1 MKRAIIDVG
10 SNSVRLLLDGEKY
23 IENTQLSEGLA
34 VGGLLQEQPIL
45 RTIDAIVKFH
55 SFAKNNG
62 AECVSVFATE
72 AVRSANNGVEFVAR
86 LKEYGINLEVISP
99 EQESLVAFLGAYT
112 QGTRAIL
119 DIGGASSELVVG
131 DESGIKYSCSLP
143 VGCVRLKD
151 YSTDLDKVKAYAKKM
166 AELYVD
172 VPVFD
177 GLTAIG
183 GTATTLC
190 AVIKELEPYD
200 RNKVHGSTIN
210 REQLEKAVTK
220 ILSTPLEKRTLIKG
234 LHPKR
239 ITVAPMGGIWLL
251 AIMDYLNL
259 SEITVSESDNLEG
272 FLQVSDL
279 QRSWSQRAAVQLV
292 G

>member
-10 SNSVRLLLDGEKY
+10 SNSVRLLLGDEKY
-23 IENTQLSEGLA
+23 VENTQLSENLS
-34 VGGLLQEQPIL
+34 VGGILQKEPIL
-45 RTIDAIVKFH
+45 RTIDAIVRFYN
-55 SFAKNNG
+55 FALNNG
-62 AECVSVFATE
+62 ADKIIVFATE
-72 AVRSANNGVEFVAR
+72 AVRSAKNGFEFVDK
-86 LKEYGINLEVISP
+86 LKEYNIDLDVIPAS
-99 EQESLVAFLGAYT
+99 QESLIAFLGAYT
-112 QGTRAIL
+112 SGTRAIL
-119 DIGGASSELVVG
+119 DIGGASSELVIG
-131 DESGIKYSCSLP
+131 DETGITYSLSLP

-151 YSTDLDKVKAYAKKM
+151 YSTDVDKVKEYAKDMVKG
-166 AELYVD
+166 YGK
-172 VPVFD
+172 VPYFD

-210 REQLEKAVTK
+210 REQLEKAVIK

-259 SEITVSESDNLEG
+259 KEITVSESDNLEG
-272 FLQVSDL
+272 KWKLEN
-279 QRSWSQRAAVQLV
+279 RE
-292 G
+292 